1 MKQLF
6 LFFYFFT
13 LTSVFSQEEIFIDCY
28 EEAKFPGDMN
38 QWIIENIQIPSEVS
52 ESSLNVRVYLKFVV
66 EVDGSLT
73 NISVVKG
80 STECEACNVEA
91 KRLIASMP
99 KWKPGKNCQGE
110 IDRAWCQ
117 IPINFSLK

>member
-1 MKQLF
+1 MKGILLLVF
-6 LFFYFFT
+6 IVCVNF
-13 LTSVFSQEEIFIDCY
+13 SFSQEEIFIDCY

-38 QWIIENIQIPSEVS
+38 HWIIENIQIPAEVS
-52 ESSLNVRVYLKFVV
+52 ECSLNVRVYLKFVV

-99 KWKPGKNCQGE
+99 KWKPGKNCKGE
-110 IDRAWCQ
+110 IERVWCQ
-117 IPINFSLK
+117 MPINFK

>member
-1 MKQLF
+1 MKGIL
-6 LFFYFFT
+6 L
-13 LTSVFSQEEIFIDCY
+13 LVFIVCVNISFCQEIVGARCE

-38 QWIIENIQIPSEVS
+38 QWIIENIQIPVEVS

-99 KWKPGKNCQGE
+99 KWKAGKNCKGE
-110 IDRAWCQ
+110 IERVWCQ
-117 IPINFSLK
+117 MPINFK